1 MLSRGK
7 ITLYSDNKI
16 KLLFLIFYMIK
27 MHLLYVKGVDACSQ
41 HDALCPYIMCSYAL
55 LIDQMSSA
63 TGA

>member
-27 MHLLYVKGVDACSQ
+27 MHLLNVLKELMPVVNTMLYVRI
-41 HDALCPYIMCSYAL
+41 LCVAMHY
-55 LIDQMSSA
+55 
-63 TGA
+63 